1 MEIVVQ
7 HKSNDSQRALTEGN
21 PLRPILSSLTAFLT
35 AGARPRTPLAKA
47 IVLILII
54 KLVGIV
60 GMRAFMFSD
69 SSRPVANAATV
80 ARVLGVSP
88 ALVVTEE

>member
-7 HKSNDSQRALTEGN
+7 RQSKDYFSQAALTEGN
-21 PLRPILSSLTAFLT
+21 PLRPILSSLTTFLT
-35 AGARPRTPLAKA
+35 AGARPRTRFAKA
-47 IVLILII
+47 IALVLII

-60 GMRAFMFSD
+60 GIKTFMFSD

-80 ARVLGVSP
+80 AHVLGVS
-88 ALVVTEE
+88 ASSR